1 MAEKIKKKSIDR
13 NLGITF
19 HNRDIKKKKE
29 QNSITPKNINNALL
43 D

>member
-19 HNRDIKKKKE
+19 HNRDIKKKK
-29 QNSITPKNINNALL
+29 KNKIR
-43 D
+43 